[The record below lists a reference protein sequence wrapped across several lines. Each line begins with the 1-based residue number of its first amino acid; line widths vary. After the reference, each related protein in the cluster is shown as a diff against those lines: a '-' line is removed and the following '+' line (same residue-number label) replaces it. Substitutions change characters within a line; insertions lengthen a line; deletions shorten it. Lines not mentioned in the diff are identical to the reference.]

1 MYQLTYCSIARPGL
15 NHADIKAILNTSLN
29 FNAANNI
36 TGCLLCYNDEFIQ
49 ILEGKKLIVKKLYDK
64 IEQDARHFSVI
75 VMSEE
80 EARQRIFLN
89 WSMAYGD
96 FEEEVNG
103 CKNFLLAQNLIALSE
118 LVDKPTQTVR
128 LFFHLTKQ
136 MLEAELN
143 EETKHLE

>member
-15 NHADIKAILNTSLN
+15 KPADIKAIVNTSRN

-36 TGCLLCYNDEFIQ
+36 TGCLLYYNDEFIQ
-49 ILEGKKLIVKKLYDK
+49 ILEGKKLIVKKLYEK

-75 VMSEE
+75 LMSEE
-80 EARQRIFLN
+80 EA
-89 WSMAYGD
+89 
-96 FEEEVNG
+96 NG
-103 CKNFLLAQNLIALSE
+103 CKNFLLEHNLIALSE
-118 LVDKPTQTVR
+118 LVDKPTQTVK

-143 EETKHLE
+143 EETNQL